1 MNAAGAPKSTRSSN
15 RSPGRLIG
23 RMAWIIVRLML
34 ALLLMQRGSTFF
46 YQGF

>member
-1 MNAAGAPKSTRSSN
+1 
-15 RSPGRLIG
+15 
-23 RMAWIIVRLML
+23 MAWIIVRLML